1 MGGSI
6 PYSIR
11 RRVIGQWLEGV
22 SRDQIATDNQIGT
35 GTISSII
42 KECKDSDPEFALL
55 REVAVVLKQHRL
67 DLALFSPLIRLG
79 RLIGKMNLREEQ
91 IELFF
96 ENVDVHCFKK
106 ELASEEFIR
115 TINEISELSK
125 KFGVP
130 LAILPEYLIKRR
142 AELAQLNAKLQ
153 AMKIQEQ
160 EALKRRSLTLE
171 LINQYQREK
180 PVVERLKATQIELE
194 KVKNER
200 DSIKKDRDRMA
211 NEIDRIEIEKYL
223 DKSVNAVD
231 EEELDQA
238 NEELNMN
245 LIPGDIDKILK
256 EAYYNPSKYTDV
268 IKIILERSH
277 ISLNSSASN

>member
-1 MGGSI
+1 
-6 PYSIR
+6 
-11 RRVIGQWLEGV
+11 
-22 SRDQIATDNQIGT
+22 
-35 GTISSII
+35 
-42 KECKDSDPEFALL
+42 
-55 REVAVVLKQHRL
+55 
-67 DLALFSPLIRLG
+67 LIRLG
-79 RLIGKMNLREEQ
+79 RLIGKMNLTEEQ

-106 ELASEEFIR
+106 GFASEEFIR
-115 TINEISELSK
+115 TINEVSELSK

-211 NEIDRIEIEKYL
+211 NEIDRIEVEKYL
-223 DKSVNAVD
+223 DEFVNAVD

>member
-1 MGGSI
+1 
-6 PYSIR
+6 
-11 RRVIGQWLEGV
+11 
-22 SRDQIATDNQIGT
+22 
-35 GTISSII
+35 
-42 KECKDSDPEFALL
+42 
-55 REVAVVLKQHRL
+55 
-67 DLALFSPLIRLG
+67 LIRLG
-79 RLIGKMNLREEQ
+79 RLIGKMNLTEEQ

-106 ELASEEFIR
+106 GFASEEFIR
-115 TINEISELSK
+115 TINEVSELSK

-211 NEIDRIEIEKYL
+211 NEIDRIEVEKYL
-223 DKSVNAVD
+223 DEFVNAVD

-256 EAYYNPSKYTDV
+256 EAYYNPSKYIDV